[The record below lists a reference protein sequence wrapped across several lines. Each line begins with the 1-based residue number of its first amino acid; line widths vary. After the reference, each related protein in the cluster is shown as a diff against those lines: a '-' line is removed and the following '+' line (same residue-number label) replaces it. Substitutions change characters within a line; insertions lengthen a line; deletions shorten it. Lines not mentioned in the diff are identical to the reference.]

1 MLGIVELFVAL
12 VASLLI
18 LQFLK
23 LQWMRSQLPP
33 GPVPLP
39 IIGNLW
45 LLDFKLRRETLAK
58 VFSYVLSLV
67 RGLVGKYWQ

>member
-1 MLGIVELFVAL
+1 MLGIVELFVTL

-23 LQWMRSQLPP
+23 LQWMHSQLPP

-67 RGLVGKYWQ
+67 RELVGKYWQ